1 MEAKMRNLLALVPV
15 LFLLGCAATPSSQY
29 TQHYDRKYNAVHY
42 VKKDA
47 ADSFV
52 GTSAVKQQ
60 RAVPRQH
67 P

>member
-1 MEAKMRNLLALVPV
+1 MRNLLALVPA
-15 LFLLGCAATPSSQY
+15 LFLLGCAATPSSEY

-52 GTSAVKQQ
+52 GTSAVKQPT
-60 RAVPRQH
+60 RAPGQH

>member
-1 MEAKMRNLLALVPV
+1 MRNLLALVSA
-15 LFLLGCAATPSSQY
+15 LFLLGCAAAPSSEY

-47 ADSFV
+47 AESFV
-52 GTSAVKQQ
+52 GTSAVKPQGT
-60 RAVPRQH
+60 VPRQH